1 MVVHLIVGITSPRE
15 DGKMPIGMPTASGT
29 EKRTRVIAATP
40 NMGYYNPLYGGIYLI
55 SKN

>member
-1 MVVHLIVGITSPRE
+1 MVIHLIVGVTSPRE
-15 DGKMPIGMPTASGT
+15 DGKMPIGMSAASGT